1 MLYHTSSMDAY
12 IDFDGVPMDTAMHL
26 LGLHWNRL
34 HLMYLLTYRPAFVDS
49 LLTNE
54 PYVNKLLMN
63 AIYIQS
69 SLYSDRNP
77 LLPDSGDPRAPGMAF
92 YGRFKSLLVH
102 YIDKPNLPTVVA
114 LFLCGACL
122 VQYGKQSAGW
132 VFCGMAYR
140 MIFDLGYH
148 LEDRKPS
155 HCGDDMIL
163 SPLER
168 EIRRRVYWG
177 AYATDK
183 SQSLYFSQN
192 PALYLSQANVPREF
206 LDSFEELEE
215 WKPYVDPNVELCNAK
230 APMYRGRPSFA
241 LSTFECLLQL
251 SVITE
256 SVIGAFYSTGHGVK
270 SLLSLLETRQQI
282 MMKLD
287 EWRSGLPSHLSFDPS
302 VDDPPPPHQM
312 TLYTTYWTL
321 VILTQQPFTTQNR
334 FGLNLHAQDKHEAM
348 DKCIE
353 AAFNIRALAET
364 YQRSFTLRRAQIGIS
379 YAMYSAVLNLLQSD
393 SQGRDD
399 YTEACR
405 FFWSALLEYQ
415 KGCGSGLKKP
425 LALLKSLML
434 RVAKLAPC
442 ITDNTSDAVPGRLFM
457 LPTSVLTSC
466 REPSHSGK
474 TAWRMY
480 VNLMSMMGPN
490 IRFLMMILYLVS
502 SPTEQLF
509 PRAALSLKY
518 TFRWGLKGSG

>member
-1 MLYHTSSMDAY
+1 
-12 IDFDGVPMDTAMHL
+12 
-26 LGLHWNRL
+26 
-34 HLMYLLTYRPAFVDS
+34 
-49 LLTNE
+49 
-54 PYVNKLLMN
+54 
-63 AIYIQS
+63 
-69 SLYSDRNP
+69 
-77 LLPDSGDPRAPGMAF
+77 
-92 YGRFKSLLVH
+92 
-102 YIDKPNLPTVVA
+102 
-114 LFLCGACL
+114 
-122 VQYGKQSAGW
+122 
-132 VFCGMAYR
+132 
-140 MIFDLGYH
+140 
-148 LEDRKPS
+148 
-155 HCGDDMIL
+155 
-163 SPLER
+163 
-168 EIRRRVYWG
+168 
-177 AYATDK
+177 
-183 SQSLYFSQN
+183 
-192 PALYLSQANVPREF
+192 
-206 LDSFEELEE
+206 
-215 WKPYVDPNVELCNAK
+215 
-230 APMYRGRPSFA
+230 
-241 LSTFECLLQL
+241 
-251 SVITE
+251 
-256 SVIGAFYSTGHGVK
+256 
-270 SLLSLLETRQQI
+270 
-282 MMKLD
+282 
-287 EWRSGLPSHLSFDPS
+287 
-302 VDDPPPPHQM
+302 
-312 TLYTTYWTL
+312 
-321 VILTQQPFTTQNR
+321 
-334 FGLNLHAQDKHEAM
+334 M

-379 YAMYSAVLNLLQSD
+379 YAI
-393 SQGRDD
+393 QGRDD

>member
-1 MLYHTSSMDAY
+1 
-12 IDFDGVPMDTAMHL
+12 
-26 LGLHWNRL
+26 
-34 HLMYLLTYRPAFVDS
+34 
-49 LLTNE
+49 
-54 PYVNKLLMN
+54 
-63 AIYIQS
+63 
-69 SLYSDRNP
+69 
-77 LLPDSGDPRAPGMAF
+77 MAF

-102 YIDKPNLPTVVA
+102 YINKPDLPTVVA

-132 VFCGMAYR
+132 VFCGMVYR

-155 HCGDDMIL
+155 HSGDDMIL
-163 SPLER
+163 SPWSER
-168 EIRRRVYWG
+168 SEEEYTRVPMPPTNLNPFISVKIRLCTCPRPVYLGSFLTLSRSWKNG
-177 AYATDK
+177 NLISTPMLSYAMPRPRCTAVDLH
-183 SQSLYFSQN
+183 SLS
-192 PALYLSQANVPREF
+192 AR
-206 LDSFEELEE
+206 
-215 WKPYVDPNVELCNAK
+215 
-230 APMYRGRPSFA
+230 
-241 LSTFECLLQL
+241 
-251 SVITE
+251 
-256 SVIGAFYSTGHGVK
+256 HGVK
-270 SLLSLLETRQQI
+270 SLHSLLETRQQI

-287 EWRSGLPSHLSFDPS
+287 EWRSGLPSHLWFDPR

-312 TLYTTYWTL
+312 ILYTAYWTL

-334 FGLNLHAQDKHEAM
+334 FGLNLHAKVKHEAI

-353 AAFNIRALAET
+353 AAFNIRALAEA
-364 YQRSFTLRRAQIGIS
+364 YQRAFTLRRPQFGIS
-379 YAMYSAVLNLLQSD
+379 YAMHSAVLILLQSD

-399 YTEACR
+399 YNEACR

-442 ITDNTSDAVPGRLFM
+442 ITDNTSDAVPGGLFM